1 MQEVIEKFIREK
13 PLTAFTVIPTI
24 VLLIAG
30 AVIAGSMK
38 FIHMAVMML

>member
-1 MQEVIEKFIREK
+1 VQKIIEKFIREK
-13 PLTAFTVIPTI
+13 PLTAFAVLPTV

-38 FIHMAVMML
+38 FIHMAMML

>member
-13 PLTAFTVIPTI
+13 PLTAFAVLPTI

-30 AVIAGSMK
+30 AVIAGSMRL
-38 FIHMAVMML
+38 IHFMVML